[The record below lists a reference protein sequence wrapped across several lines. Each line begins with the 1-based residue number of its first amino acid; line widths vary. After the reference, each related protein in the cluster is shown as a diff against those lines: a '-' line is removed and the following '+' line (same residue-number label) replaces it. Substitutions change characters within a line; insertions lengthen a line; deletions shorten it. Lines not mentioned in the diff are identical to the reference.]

1 MTLTEFYWEIPLSI
15 LGMLITCP
23 ILCVTEM
30 ALDLQTQMTSD
41 STTDLTSQIERLR
54 EERSDLMKSA
64 KTNEGLKRV
73 KIKLDDAETE
83 MVSHHFYVN
92 IYNQNNHDKFPV
104 SSQLF
109 YRVSRGNI
117 NFFWIFGFCTITDS
131 NSAPY
136 YCMTKNL

>member
-1 MTLTEFYWEIPLSI
+1 M
-15 LGMLITCP
+15 
-23 ILCVTEM
+23 CVTEM

-41 STTDLTSQIERLR
+41 STTDLNSQIERLR

-92 IYNQNNHDKFPV
+92 IYNQNKHDKFPV

-109 YRVSRGNI
+109 CRASRCNL
-117 NFFWIFGFCTITDS
+117 NFFLDFWILQNNCQKFCS
-131 NSAPY
+131 FLL
-136 YCMTKNL
+136 YCMTKIS

>member
-1 MTLTEFYWEIPLSI
+1 M
-15 LGMLITCP
+15 
-23 ILCVTEM
+23 CVTEM

-41 STTDLTSQIERLR
+41 STTDLTSQIERLMR

-83 MVSHHFYVN
+83 MVSHHCYVN
-92 IYNQNNHDKFPV
+92 IYNQNNRDKFPV

-109 YRVSRGNI
+109 
-117 NFFWIFGFCTITDS
+117 C
-131 NSAPY
+131 
-136 YCMTKNL
+136 